1 MVRIIII
8 YLSKAYDTLNHKSV
22 IAKLEVYGLGSKSSG
37 FLQLYYQTILRH

>member
-22 IAKLEVYGLGSKSSG
+22 IAKLEVYGLDSKSSG
-37 FLQLYYQTILRH
+37 FYSYITKQY